1 MILLRPTVVD
11 GGRLLYQVVAVD
23 REGRERVISPPL
35 SRERAVKVAA
45 WAISSRWATSPSPSP
60 SKAGV

>member
-1 MILLRPTVVD
+1 VILLRPTIY
-11 GGRLLYQVVAVD
+11 GGRPLYQVVVVD

-45 WAISSRWATSPSPSP
+45 WAASSRWATSPSPSP
-60 SKAGV
+60 KAGS